1 MSRSVQG
8 KIAVVSGGSTGV
20 GKAVAKQLT
29 ESGAQVVVLAR
40 RPDRLEAAV
49 AEIGGSALGIPTD
62 IGDGDSVRAAF
73 ATVEERFGR
82 VDILLNSAG
91 AARIRAIEDSTDE
104 DIAACV
110 GTNLLGPIHTTRSAV
125 PLLRAAGGGDI
136 INVSSEITLDHM
148 PLMSLYAAS
157 KHGLNGFTNAMRQDL
172 RHDAIRVTLVI
183 LGAVGDTAFFENN
196 FTREDRLRAAPVW
209 DADGYLARV
218 GAHKP
223 MTSAAV
229 SEILFELITRPAEI
243 GQDVMHIR
251 PAG

>member
-8 KIAVVSGGSTGV
+8 KIAVISGGSTGV

-91 AARIRAIEDSTDE
+91 AARIRSIEDSTDE
-104 DIAACV
+104 I
-110 GTNLLGPIHTTRSAV
+110 G
-125 PLLRAAGGGDI
+125 RAH
-136 INVSSEITLDHM
+136 V
-148 PLMSLYAAS
+148 
-157 KHGLNGFTNAMRQDL
+157 
-172 RHDAIRVTLVI
+172 
-183 LGAVGDTAFFENN
+183 
-196 FTREDRLRAAPVW
+196 
-209 DADGYLARV
+209 
-218 GAHKP
+218 
-223 MTSAAV
+223 
-229 SEILFELITRPAEI
+229 
-243 GQDVMHIR
+243 
-251 PAG
+251 